1 MCSSSLS
8 AFHCSGTG
16 TNCAYKCVPLEFI
29 FDLMNVTK
37 IQRGKEVRGIGKSAI
52 RKQTLESKIDQEAI
66 KDAWAMSNEVGELG
80 EIMR

>member
-1 MCSSSLS
+1 
-8 AFHCSGTG
+8 
-16 TNCAYKCVPLEFI
+16 
-29 FDLMNVTK
+29 MNVTK